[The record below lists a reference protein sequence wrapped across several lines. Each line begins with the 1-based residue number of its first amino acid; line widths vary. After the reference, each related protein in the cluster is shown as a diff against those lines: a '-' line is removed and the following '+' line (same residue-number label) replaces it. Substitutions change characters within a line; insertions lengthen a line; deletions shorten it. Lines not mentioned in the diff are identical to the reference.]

1 MKFAL
6 FFRFFDSWYISWYF
20 SENTCLI
27 ILTRRSYYCASR
39 RTGIPRQ
46 NDQTPSEK
54 SPRPEHAFSS
64 VGQNMHFHHLGFASV
79 NIDSLGSTKHNS
91 LGLSQYSISVL
102 NVYKMS
108 GRSASV
114 YTDTSASHEYLCTL
128 IQNFVNYL
136 IINDLKQ
143 SCFQIKFKK

>member
-1 MKFAL
+1 MYFRIKFAL

-20 SENTCLI
+20 SGNTCLI
-27 ILTRRSYYCASR
+27 ILTKRTYYCASR

-54 SPRPEHAFSS
+54 SLRPEHAFSS
-64 VGQNMHFHHLGFASV
+64 VSQNMHFHHLGFASG

-91 LGLSQYSISVL
+91 LG
-102 NVYKMS
+102 

-128 IQNFVNYL
+128 IQNFLNYL
-136 IINDLKQ
+136 INDLKQ
-143 SCFQIKFKK
+143 SCFQITFKK